1 MNSFLGVPVFLPIK
15 FFESVTWWVG
25 TFDGLH
31 FGHRKL
37 LTLAMSSVNQLVDCW
52 WAAAAKC

>member
-1 MNSFLGVPVFLPIK
+1 LNLLQVG
-15 FFESVTWWVG
+15 G

-37 LTLAMSSVNQLVDCW
+37 LTLAMSSVNPVTGRLLVGGGGEML
-52 WAAAAKC
+52 KKKETPNTFLV